1 MEGIMWNWLKPK
13 SSACRRAGQRL
24 PAILA
29 VSEFDSVE
37 RFLDATDSSLRAHV
51 TQCAVCR
58 AVVEGSIA
66 ARSLLRA
73 NLPAAADPGPIFTA
87 RVMRAI
93 AERERRESL
102 SESPWFAVPAVAAR
116 LSLVSAVVLLFASTW
131 VYEQR
136 PSPPANPPAKDV
148 SADFLEPAPPPATQ
162 DEVLVSLA
170 EREP

>member
-1 MEGIMWNWLKPK
+1 MWNWLKPK
-13 SSACRRAGQRL
+13 SRACRRAGQQF

-29 VSEFDSVE
+29 ASEFDSVE
-37 RFLDATDSSLRAHV
+37 RFLDATESSLRTHV
-51 TQCAVCR
+51 AECAACR
-58 AVVEGSIA
+58 ETVQDSIA
-66 ARSLLRA
+66 ARALLRA
-73 NLPAAADPGPIFTA
+73 NLPATADPGPVFTA

-93 AERERRESL
+93 AERERRESV
-102 SESPWFAVPAVAAR
+102 SESSWFAVPAVAAR
-116 LSLVSAVVLLFASTW
+116 LSLVSAIVLLFASTW

-136 PSPPANPPAKDV
+136 PSPAAKPPAKDV